1 MENNDNFLCVGVC
14 LLVWSVDF
22 FFFLFILLAMGR
34 KNVNMLVRASALMK
48 LTANKYPDK
57 SYVRVFVDSM

>member
-1 MENNDNFLCVGVC
+1 MCWCMFVGVEC
-14 LLVWSVDF
+14 GLFF
-22 FFFLFILLAMGR
+22 FFFLILLAMGR
-34 KNVNMLVRASALMK
+34 KNMNMLVRASALMK

>member
-1 MENNDNFLCVGVC
+1 MCWCMFVGVEC
-14 LLVWSVDF
+14 GLF
-22 FFFLFILLAMGR
+22 FFFLILLAMGR
-34 KNVNMLVRASALMK
+34 KNMNMLVGASALMK